1 MSITLDPEL
10 EAKLKELAERQGVTP
25 EILALH
31 ALRRLGVIPKM
42 LNRRTSGNGDYSR
55 HRHGLWYLA
64 AEGIPC
70 EKLYE

>member
-31 ALRRLGVIPKM
+31 ALRRSLGVIPKIEPQDEWE
-42 LNRRTSGNGDYSR
+42 RRLLSIATDC
-55 HRHGLWYLA
+55 
-64 AEGIPC
+64 GI
-70 EKLYE
+70 